1 MIVTKQVVSSAIKQL
16 AYDLDR
22 RVLTI
27 TFTSGNE
34 YDYENFEQDTFE
46 RFYKAK
52 SVGRFYN
59 EQIKGLYI

>member
-27 TFTSGNE
+27 TFASGNE
-34 YDYENFEQDTFE
+34 YDYEDFEQDKFE

-59 EQIKGLYI
+59 EQVKGLYV

>member
-1 MIVTKQVVSSAIKQL
+1 MVVTKQVVSSAIKQL

-27 TFTSGNE
+27 TFASGNE
-34 YDYENFEQDTFE
+34 YDYEDFEQDKFE

-59 EQIKGLYI
+59 EQVKGLYI

>member
-1 MIVTKQVVSSAIKQL
+1 MTVTKQVVSSAIKQL

-34 YDYENFEQDTFE
+34 YDYENFEQDIFE

-59 EQIKGLYI
+59 EQVKGMYI

>member
-46 RFYKAK
+46 SFYKAK

-59 EQIKGLYI
+59 EQVKGMYI

>member
-1 MIVTKQVVSSAIKQL
+1 MVVTKQVVSSAIKQL

-34 YDYENFEQDTFE
+34 YDYENFEPDTFE

-59 EQIKGLYI
+59 EQVKGLYV

>member
-27 TFTSGNE
+27 TFASGNE
-34 YDYENFEQDTFE
+34 YDYEDFEQDKFE

-59 EQIKGLYI
+59 EQVKGLYI